1 MDTPDPFGRSLWCYS
16 RSLRTWTPQTH
27 LFPPIS
33 IELGLDP
40 SFLYLGMVRPRPG
53 ESLEDAEQQRQKR
66 RHDPHTQRED
76 APRNPPRELR
86 PRHRAGKEPAGSSS
100 KEPRKAPYIL
110 QSRAAAPPSRPTP
123 TSKGIAHDICPK
135 TPPRL
140 VVEYSPGQHTYPN
153 ILRLHRPG
161 IVPGFTVE
169 MERNY

>member
-1 MDTPDPFGRSLWCYS
+1 
-16 RSLRTWTPQTH
+16 
-27 LFPPIS
+27 
-33 IELGLDP
+33 
-40 SFLYLGMVRPRPG
+40 MVRPRAG
-53 ESLEDAEQQRQKR
+53 ESLEDVEQRRQKH

-100 KEPRKAPYIL
+100 GKEPRKAPYIM
-110 QSRAAAPPSRPTP
+110 QSRPAAPPSRPTP

-140 VVEYSPGQHTYPN
+140 RVEYSSEQRNYPSVP
-153 ILRLHRPG
+153 RLHRPG

-169 MERNY
+169 MERNYYK